1 VPRNDPRQP
10 GAPSPDAALLDAVC
24 RHLDPRRLVTTE
36 LVLRGPDYLPIWI
49 SLGITV
55 AGGFT
60 VPEVRDG
67 VKRRLIE
74 YLAPARDA
82 ERAAAEGMSALAL
95 PGMEN
100 GWPLRKTVNRLELM
114 AEASREPGVLRV
126 DELLLAQGT
135 GGDTPEIPLSGLQ
148 LPRIAG
154 LSVEAGAALS
164 LDALRGAGTGGG
176 QAGRRIV
183 PVPIVPQEC

>member
-1 VPRNDPRQP
+1 VP
-10 GAPSPDAALLDAVC
+10 V
-24 RHLDPRRLVTTE
+24 
-36 LVLRGPDYLPIWI
+36 WI

-60 VPEVRDG
+60 VPEVRDR
-67 VKRRLIE
+67 VKQRLTE

-82 ERAAAEGMSALAL
+82 ERAATEGSTALAL

-100 GWPLRKTVNRLELM
+100 GWPLRKAVNRLELM

-135 GGDTPEIPLSGLQ
+135 GGAVAMEVPLAGLQ

-154 LSVEAGAALS
+154 LSVEAGSAMP
-164 LDALRGAGTGGG
+164 LDALRGAGTGNVET
-176 QAGRRIV
+176 GRRIV
-183 PVPIVPQEC
+183 PVPVVPQEC